1 MAPAETL
8 IKVRGSLEPR
18 NPSWIS
24 CARTDGLGTPRNA
37 TVRVPEPTRDEWPVA
52 ELRQLITTA
61 RRLIA
66 GSRGVL
72 VRLNGATSSR
82 RDGGNSAT
90 SFDSPKAEN
99 DRGDLIRFFGLRL
112 RSELDL
118 VLGQDIPPAL
128 LQQLEALAVV
138 ERERVESMAA
148 NTPN

>member
-1 MAPAETL
+1 M
-8 IKVRGSLEPR
+8 
-18 NPSWIS
+18 
-24 CARTDGLGTPRNA
+24 
-37 TVRVPEPTRDEWPVA
+37 RVPEPTRDEWPVA

-99 DRGDLIRFFGLRL
+99 DRGDLTRFFGLRL

-128 LQQLEALAVV
+128 LQQLEALAAV